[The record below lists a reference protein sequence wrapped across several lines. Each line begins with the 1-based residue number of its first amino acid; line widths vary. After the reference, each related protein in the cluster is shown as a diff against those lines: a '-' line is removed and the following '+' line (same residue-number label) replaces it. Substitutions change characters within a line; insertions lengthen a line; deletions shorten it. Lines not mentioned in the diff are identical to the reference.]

1 MSTSKNENIRQKR
14 TQNPVRD
21 FEGIVNSFQLLTD
34 FVESPNL
41 VV

>member
-1 MSTSKNENIRQKR
+1 MSTSKNENIKQKR
-14 TQNPVRD
+14 IQNPVRD
-21 FEGIVNSFQLLTD
+21 FEGIVNGFQLLTV